1 MSSSAVKSRWYAVQ
15 TRSNFEQCVCQEL
28 AEKGVENYC
37 PRFSE
42 IHQWA
47 DRKKTVERP
56 LFPGYV
62 FARFMDSNEVRL
74 RVLKTT
80 GTVRLLGAS
89 STIEAIPDY
98 EIDSLRKMLRV
109 GRSWTPH
116 AYLRDGSRVRV
127 RRGALKDAEGILVRR
142 KDETRLVL
150 SISLFC
156 KAVATEVD
164 AADVEVISAGR

>member
-1 MSSSAVKSRWYAVQ
+1 MPSDRMKSRWYAVQ
-15 TRSNFEQCVCQEL
+15 TRSNFEQCVCKEL
-28 AEKGVENYC
+28 NGRGVENYC
-37 PRFSE
+37 PTYWE
-42 IHQWA
+42 VHQWA
-47 DRKKTVERP
+47 DRKKTVGRA

-62 FARFMDSNEVRL
+62 FVRFLDSNELRL

-89 STIEAIPDY
+89 NTIEAVPDQ
-98 EIDSLRKMLRV
+98 EIDSLRKMLSAGCR
-109 GRSWTPH
+109 WTPH
-116 AYLRDGSRVRV
+116 TFLREGSRVRV
-127 RRGALKDAEGILVRR
+127 RRGALRNVEGILLRH

-164 AADVEVISAGR
+164 AADVEVISAS